1 MASRPQRTEERIRL
15 TLVDDHQLLRAG
27 VRTLL
32 EEEPDLEVA
41 AEVAHGN
48 DICALIRRI
57 KVDVLLLDLDMPP
70 PDGHEVLRQMK
81 KSRLG
86 VPTII
91 LTGVDDPLSLTLAL
105 ELGAKGIVPKKS
117 ATKQLIQA
125 VRRVHQGG
133 PWLEESLAHLKPH
146 GLQTPQPA
154 PPRQKAH
161 VPLPATEISLWSS
174 LTPRE
179 RQIALLV
186 AQGQRYKEIASH
198 LSISDQ
204 TVRNH
209 LRNVFDKLQVKDR
222 VQLAL
227 YTIRR
232 GQQQSLATSL
242 RSPVRLRT

>member
-1 MASRPQRTEERIRL
+1 MASRPRRTEERIRVAV
-15 TLVDDHQLLRAG
+15 VDDHQLLRAG

-41 AEVAHGN
+41 AEVSHGN
-48 DICALIRRI
+48 DICSLIRRTE
-57 KVDVLLLDLDMPP
+57 VDVLLLDLDMPP
-70 PDGHEVLRQMK
+70 PDGHEVLRQMGK
-81 KSRLG
+81 ARLG
-86 VPTII
+86 VRTII
-91 LTGVDDPLSLTLAL
+91 LTGVDDPLSLALAL

-125 VRRVHQGG
+125 VRRVHQGD

-146 GLQTPQPA
+146 ILQARPPA
-154 PPRQKAH
+154 RPRQRAH
-161 VPLPATEISLWSS
+161 VPPPAEEVSRWSC

-179 RQIALLV
+179 RQIASLV
-186 AQGQRYKEIASH
+186 AQGHRYKEIALH

-209 LRNVFDKLQVKDR
+209 LRSVFDKLQVKDR

-232 GQQQSLATSL
+232 SL
-242 RSPVRLRT
+242 

>member
-1 MASRPQRTEERIRL
+1 MASRRQRTEGRIRL
-15 TLVDDHQLLRAG
+15 AVVDDHQLLRAG

-41 AEVAHGN
+41 AEVADGN
-48 DICALIRRI
+48 DICELIRRT

-70 PDGHEVLRQMK
+70 PDGHEVLRRMK
-81 KSRLG
+81 RARLG
-86 VPTII
+86 VRTII
-91 LTGVDDPLSLTLAL
+91 LTGVDDPLSLALAL
-105 ELGAKGIVPKKS
+105 ELGARGIVPKKS

-146 GLQTPQPA
+146 LLQTPPA
-154 PPRQKAH
+154 RPRKKAH
-161 VPLPATEISLWSS
+161 VPPPAEDVSLWSS

-179 RQIALLV
+179 RQITLLV
-186 AQGQRYKEIASH
+186 AQGQRYKQIASH
-198 LSISDQ
+198 LSISGQ

-209 LRNVFDKLQVKDR
+209 LRSVFDKLQVNDR

-227 YTIRR
+227 YAIRR
-232 GQQQSLATSL
+232 GS
-242 RSPVRLRT
+242 

>member
-1 MASRPQRTEERIRL
+1 MASRRQRTEGRIRL
-15 TLVDDHQLLRAG
+15 AVVDDHQLLRAG

-48 DICALIRRI
+48 DICELIRRT

-70 PDGHEVLRQMK
+70 PDGHEVLRRMK
-81 KSRLG
+81 RARLG
-86 VPTII
+86 VRTII
-91 LTGVDDPLSLTLAL
+91 LTGVDDPLSLALAL
-105 ELGAKGIVPKKS
+105 ELGARGIVPKKS

-146 GLQTPQPA
+146 LLQTPPA
-154 PPRQKAH
+154 RPRKKAH
-161 VPLPATEISLWSS
+161 VPPPAEDVSLWSS

-179 RQIALLV
+179 RQITLLV

-198 LSISDQ
+198 LSISGQ

-209 LRNVFDKLQVKDR
+209 LRSVFDKLQVNDR

-227 YTIRR
+227 YAIRR
-232 GQQQSLATSL
+232 GS
-242 RSPVRLRT
+242 

>member
-1 MASRPQRTEERIRL
+1 MASRRQRMRERIRVAV
-15 TLVDDHQLLRAG
+15 VDDHQLLRAG

-32 EEEPDLEVA
+32 EEEPGLEVV
-41 AEVAHGN
+41 AEVSHGN
-48 DICALIRRI
+48 DICALIRRAE
-57 KVDVLLLDLDMPP
+57 VDILLLDLDMPP
-70 PDGHEVLRQMK
+70 PDGHEVLRQIK
-81 KSRLG
+81 TARLG
-86 VPTII
+86 VGTII
-91 LTGVDDPLSLTLAL
+91 LTGVDDPLPLALAL

-125 VRRVHQGG
+125 VRSVHQGRS
-133 PWLEESLAHLKPH
+133 WLDESLAHLKPH
-146 GLQTPQPA
+146 ILQTPPA
-154 PPRQKAH
+154 RSRKKAH
-161 VPLPATEISLWSS
+161 VPVPAEEVSLWSC

-179 RQIALLV
+179 RQIASLV

-209 LRNVFDKLQVKDR
+209 LRNVFEKLQVNDR

-232 GQQQSLATSL
+232 G
-242 RSPVRLRT
+242 P

>member
-1 MASRPQRTEERIRL
+1 MASRPQRTQERIRVAV
-15 TLVDDHQLLRAG
+15 VDDHQLLRAG
-27 VRTLL
+27 VRALL

-48 DICALIRRI
+48 DICALIRRT

-81 KSRLG
+81 TARLG
-86 VPTII
+86 VRTII
-91 LTGVDDPLSLTLAL
+91 LTGVDDPVPLALAL

-125 VRRVHQGG
+125 VRRVHRGG
-133 PWLEESLAHLKPH
+133 LWLEESLTHLKPH
-146 GLQTPQPA
+146 ILQTPPRA
-154 PPRQKAH
+154 RPRQKAH
-161 VPLPATEISLWSS
+161 VPLPAKEVSLWSC

-179 RQIALLV
+179 RQISSLV

-198 LSISDQ
+198 LRISDQ

-209 LRNVFDKLQVKDR
+209 VRNVFDKLQVKDR

-232 GQQQSLATSL
+232 G
-242 RSPVRLRT
+242 P

>member
-1 MASRPQRTEERIRL
+1 MASRPRRTGERIRVAV
-15 TLVDDHQLLRAG
+15 VDDHQLLRAG

-41 AEVAHGN
+41 AEVSHGN
-48 DICALIRRI
+48 DICSLMRRAE
-57 KVDVLLLDLDMPP
+57 VDVLLLDLDMPP

-81 KSRLG
+81 RARLG
-86 VPTII
+86 VRTII
-91 LTGVDDPLSLTLAL
+91 LTGVDDPLPLALAL
-105 ELGAKGIVPKKS
+105 ELGAKGIVSKKS

-125 VRRVHQGG
+125 VRRVHRGG

-146 GLQTPQPA
+146 LLQTPPVR
-154 PPRQKAH
+154 PRKKAH
-161 VPLPATEISLWSS
+161 VPPPAEDVSLWSS

-179 RQIALLV
+179 RQITLLV

-198 LSISDQ
+198 LSISGQ

-209 LRNVFDKLQVKDR
+209 LRSVFDKLQVNDR

-227 YTIRR
+227 YAIRR
-232 GQQQSLATSL
+232 GS
-242 RSPVRLRT
+242 

>member
-1 MASRPQRTEERIRL
+1 MASRRRTEERIRVAV
-15 TLVDDHQLLRAG
+15 VDDHELLRAG

-48 DICALIRRI
+48 DICALIRRAE
-57 KVDVLLLDLDMPP
+57 VDVLLLDLDMPP

-81 KSRLG
+81 RDRLG
-86 VPTII
+86 VRTII
-91 LTGVDDPLSLTLAL
+91 LTGVDDPLPLVLAL
-105 ELGAKGIVPKKS
+105 ELGARGIVPKKS

-125 VRRVHQGG
+125 VRRVHHGS
-133 PWLEESLAHLKPH
+133 PWLEEGLAHLKPH
-146 GLQTPQPA
+146 LLQTPPVR
-154 PPRQKAH
+154 PRKKAH
-161 VPLPATEISLWSS
+161 VPPPAEDVSLWSC

-179 RQIALLV
+179 RQIASLV
-186 AQGQRYKEIASH
+186 AQGQPYKEIARN
-198 LSISDQ
+198 LGISDH

-227 YTIRR
+227 YAIRR
-232 GQQQSLATSL
+232 GS
-242 RSPVRLRT
+242 

>member
-1 MASRPQRTEERIRL
+1 MASRRQRTEGRIRL
-15 TLVDDHQLLRAG
+15 AVVDDHQLLRAG

-48 DICALIRRI
+48 DICELIRRT

-70 PDGHEVLRQMK
+70 PDGHEVLRRMK
-81 KSRLG
+81 RSRLG
-86 VPTII
+86 VRTII
-91 LTGVDDPLSLTLAL
+91 LTGVDDPLSLALAL
-105 ELGAKGIVPKKS
+105 EFGARGIVPKKS

-146 GLQTPQPA
+146 LLQTPPA
-154 PPRQKAH
+154 RPRKKAH
-161 VPLPATEISLWSS
+161 VPPPAEDVSLWSS

-179 RQIALLV
+179 RQITLLV

-198 LSISDQ
+198 LSISGQ

-209 LRNVFDKLQVKDR
+209 LRSVFDKLQVNDR

-227 YTIRR
+227 YAIRR
-232 GQQQSLATSL
+232 GS
-242 RSPVRLRT
+242 